1 MHLVVGSGR
10 HKIETPEQF
19 ASSLANAQSLDL
31 DGLVVIGGDDSNTN
45 ACLLAEYFAKHQ
57 AKCKVIGCPKTID
70 GDLKNEHIPVSFGF
84 DTATK
89 VYSEAIGNLC
99 SDVISSKDYY
109 HFIRLM
115 GRSASHIALECALR
129 TRINSCLIGEE
140 VKAKNQT
147 LAEVTTQVTDIIV
160 KRAELGKN
168 YGIILVPEGLIEF
181 IPEVAV
187 LIAEINELV
196 SREFEGDIREYVTSN
211 LTQASATLFQFLPQ
225 SISQQLL
232 LDRDPHGNVQVSK
245 IDTEKLLILLVKKE
259 LENRQA

>member
-1 MHLVVGSGR
+1 M
-10 HKIETPEQF
+10 
-19 ASSLANAQSLDL
+19 
-31 DGLVVIGGDDSNTN
+31 IGGDDSNTN
-45 ACLLAEYFAKHQ
+45 ACLLAEYFAAHQ

-70 GDLKNEHIPVSFGF
+70 GDLKNEYIPVSFGF

-99 SDVISSKDYY
+99 SDVVSSRDYY

-129 TRINSCLIGEE
+129 TRVNCVLIGEE

-147 LAEVTTQVTDIIV
+147 LQQITMYVTDIIC
-160 KRAELGKN
+160 RRTELGKN

-196 SREFEGDIREYVTSN
+196 SREF
-211 LTQASATLFQFLPQ
+211 
-225 SISQQLL
+225 
-232 LDRDPHGNVQVSK
+232 
-245 IDTEKLLILLVKKE
+245 
-259 LENRQA
+259 